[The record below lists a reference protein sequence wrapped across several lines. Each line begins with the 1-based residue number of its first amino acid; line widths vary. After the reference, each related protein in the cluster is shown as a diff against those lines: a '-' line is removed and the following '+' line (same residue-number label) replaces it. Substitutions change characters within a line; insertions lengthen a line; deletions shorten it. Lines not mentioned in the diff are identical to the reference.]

1 VTRLRLVV
9 CALLIAAAA
18 WPQGYR
24 LESDRVAVDES
35 DWAEWEVAAGTVQ
48 FGSEGVRP
56 HLIRAQINAALDAP
70 DFVYDED
77 VQGGVRAAG
86 VNLTEAANVIDGQEN
101 TFWEPNLDAPLRDWW
116 VEIDLGR
123 LVWARK
129 IVVKFA
135 PEGMGDPFLQFKVL
149 TSNGLPAF
157 SQSKALRFAQAGR
170 SEGLNK
176 TQRVFEFDLKPS
188 QEADTG
194 FVGDMFQFVQIVA
207 TASAR
212 GQGHEVS
219 AARWN
224 SLPEEERGDVLY
236 FLRESSGILRQIDQA
251 QHAELSESRAGPIQ
265 YYRRER
271 PRLVE
276 VEVWTEG
283 DNISLG
289 ALSRGGLI
297 GGTSN
302 TGTERLAVDGDYKTV
317 WTEQVGV
324 SGGEHIDVEFD
335 RELLFDLGTWFWISR
350 AVISFDR
357 ENIAHGFTGAFP
369 NYVINLSNG
378 QRNPDGS
385 LAYVGLSAR
394 ETADQEP
401 GRFSG
406 LFPHIFYQ
414 DNAFPLTKARYFKMD
429 YRVLMVPSWA
439 NSGIRELQLYGHGFL
454 PQVTLQSAPME
465 LGSDPRI
472 LSSIHWAADAPP
484 GTQVQ
489 FRTRTGNQLN
499 EEIHYFT
506 TAGKEVTEA
515 KYRKLLSFQRG
526 DSTVSVVP
534 GTDWSSWSPFYTA
547 TAAPIT
553 SPSPRRYTI
562 VEATLRSDDPSQAV
576 LLRRLHIALDW
587 PLASQVLG
595 EVQPRQTQQRGERT
609 VFTLSL
615 QPQFQAG
622 NRGFDQVLMVLP
634 PGAAVDLEEVVVG
647 AERERY
653 GPEEV
658 TRIETGTDSLW
669 VRLPVPVTEEE
680 GFVALQF
687 SGVLYLASNAFA
699 VQIGLGEGDERVW
712 QRVDSGAGR
721 SLQVLTPLSGG
732 LLGEVVASSNPFTPN
747 GDGINDVVEL
757 VFPVFAV
764 QGTKAL
770 VLEVYGL
777 DGQRV
782 RQMAPVV
789 AHAAG
794 VQRLT
799 WDGRDDQGRLT
810 PPGLYLCR
818 VGVKVDAEG
827 EQTMITKLV
836 ASAY

>member
-1 VTRLRLVV
+1 
-9 CALLIAAAA
+9 
-18 WPQGYR
+18 
-24 LESDRVAVDES
+24 
-35 DWAEWEVAAGTVQ
+35 
-48 FGSEGVRP
+48 
-56 HLIRAQINAALDAP
+56 
-70 DFVYDED
+70 
-77 VQGGVRAAG
+77 
-86 VNLTEAANVIDGQEN
+86 
-101 TFWEPNLDAPLRDWW
+101 
-116 VEIDLGR
+116 
-123 LVWARK
+123 
-129 IVVKFA
+129 
-135 PEGMGDPFLQFKVL
+135 M
-149 TSNGLPAF
+149 
-157 SQSKALRFAQAGR
+157 
-170 SEGLNK
+170 
-176 TQRVFEFDLKPS
+176 
-188 QEADTG
+188 
-194 FVGDMFQFVQIVA
+194 
-207 TASAR
+207 
-212 GQGHEVS
+212 
-219 AARWN
+219 
-224 SLPEEERGDVLY
+224 
-236 FLRESSGILRQIDQA
+236 
-251 QHAELSESRAGPIQ
+251 
-265 YYRRER
+265 
-271 PRLVE
+271 
-276 VEVWTEG
+276 EVWTEG

-534 GTDWSSWSPFYTA
+534 GTDWSSWSPFYAA
-547 TAAPIT
+547 TDAPIT

-562 VEATLRSDDPSQAV
+562 VEATLRSDDPGQAV

-615 QPQFQAG
+615 QPQFQAD

-680 GFVALQF
+680 GFVELQF

-712 QRVDSGAGR
+712 QRVDAGAGR

-794 VQRLT
+794 VQRVT

-836 ASAY
+836 G

>member
-1 VTRLRLVV
+1 MTGLRLLA
-9 CALLIAAAA
+9 CALLLAAPA

-24 LESDRVAVDES
+24 LEADRVAVDER
-35 DWAEWEVAAGTVQ
+35 DWAQWEVAAGTVQ
-48 FGSEGVRP
+48 FGPQGVRP
-56 HLIRAQINAALDAP
+56 HLIREQINAALDAP
-70 DFVYDED
+70 NFASDDGVP
-77 VQGGVRAAG
+77 GGVRAAG
-86 VNLTEAANVIDGQEN
+86 VNAAEAAQVIDGQAQ
-101 TFWEPNLDAPLRDWW
+101 TFWEPDLDAPLRDWW

-123 LVWARK
+123 LVWAHK

-135 PEGMGDPFLQFKVL
+135 PEGLGDPFLQFKVL

-157 SQSKALRFAQAGR
+157 SQSKALRFALAGR

-176 TQRVFEFDLKPS
+176 TQRVFEFELKPS
-188 QEADTG
+188 QEADAG
-194 FVGDMFQFVQIVA
+194 FVGDLFQFVQIVA

-219 AARWN
+219 EARWHGL
-224 SLPEEERGDVLY
+224 SAEERGDVLY
-236 FLRESSGILRQIDQA
+236 FLRESSGILRPIDRA
-251 QHAELSESRAGPIQ
+251 QHAQLSAERAGPIQ

-271 PRLVE
+271 PRLAE
-276 VEVWTEG
+276 VEVWTQG

-289 ALSRGGLI
+289 ALRRGGLI

-302 TGTERLAVDGDYKTV
+302 SGTERLAVDGNYKTV
-317 WTEQVGV
+317 WPEQVGV

-350 AVISFDR
+350 VVIGFDR

-369 NYVINLSNG
+369 NYAINLSNG

-385 LAYVGLSAR
+385 LSYLALAVR

-429 YRVLMVPSWA
+429 YRVLIVPNWA
-439 NSGIRELQLYGHGFL
+439 NAGIRELQLYGRGFL
-454 PQVTLQSAPME
+454 PQVTLQSGLME
-465 LGSDPRI
+465 LGRDPRI
-472 LSSIHWAADAPP
+472 LSSMHWAADTPL

-499 EEIHYFT
+499 QEIHYFT
-506 TAGKEVTEA
+506 TAGKEVTA
-515 KYRKLLSFQRG
+515 AQYRKLLSFQRG

-534 GTDWSSWSPFYTA
+534 GADWSSWSPFYAA
-547 TAAPIT
+547 TDAPIA
-553 SPSPRRYTI
+553 SPSPRRYAL
-562 VEATLRSDDPSQAV
+562 VEATLRSDDPGQGA
-576 LLRRLHIALDW
+576 LLRQMHIALDW

-595 EVQPRQTQQRGERT
+595 EVQPRQTEQRGERT
-609 VFTLSL
+609 SFTLSL
-615 QPQFQAG
+615 QPQFQAD
-622 NRGFDQVLMVLP
+622 NRGFDQVLVVLP
-634 PGAAVDLEEVVVG
+634 RGAPVELEEVVVG
-647 AERERY
+647 AERV
-653 GPEEV
+653 PA
-658 TRIETGTDSLW
+658 TRRPTGADSLW
-669 VRLPVPVTEEE
+669 VRLPAPVTDGAEL
-680 GFVALQF
+680 VALQF

-699 VQIGLGEGDERVW
+699 VQVGLGEGDERVW
-712 QRVDSGAGR
+712 QRVDAEASR

-732 LLGEVVASSNPFTPN
+732 LLGEVIASANPFTPN

-764 QGTKAL
+764 QSAKAL

-782 RQMAPVV
+782 RHQAPVV
-789 AHAAG
+789 ASVAG

-818 VGVKVDAEG
+818 VGVEVDAEG
-827 EQTMITKLV
+827 AQTTITKLI

>member
-1 VTRLRLVV
+1 MTWLRLIA
-9 CALLIAAAA
+9 CALLIAAPAA

-24 LESDRVAVDES
+24 LAADRVAVDES
-35 DWAEWEVAAGTVQ
+35 DWAQWEVAAGTVQ
-48 FGSEGVRP
+48 FGPEGVRP
-56 HLIRAQINAALDAP
+56 HSIREQINAVLDAP
-70 DFVYDED
+70 NFVSAEG
-77 VQGGVRAAG
+77 VPGGVRAAG
-86 VNLTEAANVIDGQEN
+86 VHLAEAAQIIDGQEQ
-101 TFWEPNLDAPLRDWW
+101 TFWEPALDAPLRDWW

-123 LVWARK
+123 LVWAHK

-135 PEGMGDPFLQFKVL
+135 PEGLGDPFLQFKVL

-157 SQSKALRFAQAGR
+157 SQSKALRFAPAGR

-188 QEADTG
+188 QEADAG

-219 AARWN
+219 EARWN
-224 SLPEEERGDVLY
+224 RLPAEERGDVLY
-236 FLRESSGILRQIDQA
+236 FLRESSGVLRPIDQA
-251 QHAELSESRAGPIQ
+251 QHAALSAERAGPIQ

-271 PRLVE
+271 PRLAE
-276 VEVWTEG
+276 VEVWTQG

-289 ALSRGGLI
+289 ALSRSGLI

-302 TGTERLAVDGDYKTV
+302 TGTERLAIDGDYKTV

-350 AVISFDR
+350 VVIGFDR

-369 NYVINLSNG
+369 NYAINLSNG

-385 LAYVGLSAR
+385 LSYIALAVR

-429 YRVLMVPSWA
+429 YRVLIVPNWA
-439 NSGIRELQLYGHGFL
+439 NAGIRELQLYGRGFL
-454 PQVTLQSAPME
+454 PQVTLQSGPME
-465 LGSDPRI
+465 LGRDPRI
-472 LSSIHWAADAPP
+472 LSSIHWAADLPP

-489 FRTRTGNQLN
+489 FRTRTGNQLD

-506 TAGKEVTEA
+506 TAGKEVTVA
-515 KYRKLLSFQRG
+515 QYRKLLSFQRG

-534 GTDWSSWSPFYTA
+534 GPDWSSWSPFYTA
-547 TAAPIT
+547 SDAPIA
-553 SPSPRRYTI
+553 SPSPRRYAI
-562 VEATLRSDDPSQAV
+562 VEATLRSDDPGQGA
-576 LLRRLHIALDW
+576 LLRRMHIALDR

-595 EVQPRQTQQRGERT
+595 EVQPRQTEQRGERT
-609 VFTLSL
+609 TFTLSL
-615 QPQFQAG
+615 QPQFQAD
-622 NRGFDQVLMVLP
+622 NRGFDQVLVVLP
-634 PGAAVDLEEVVVG
+634 HGATVDLEEVVVG
-647 AERERY
+647 AERV
-653 GPEEV
+653 PV
-658 TRIETGTDSLW
+658 TRLPTGADSLW
-669 VRLPVPVTEEE
+669 VRLPAPVTAEAEL
-680 GFVALQF
+680 VALQF

-699 VQIGLGEGDERVW
+699 VQVGLGEGDERVW
-712 QRVDSGAGR
+712 QRVDAGR
-721 SLQVLTPLSGG
+721 RLQVLTPFSGG
-732 LLGEVVASSNPFTPN
+732 LLGEVIASANPFTPN
-747 GDGINDVVEL
+747 GDGINDIVEL

-764 QGTKAL
+764 QNAKAL

-777 DGQRV
+777 DGRRV
-782 RQMAPVV
+782 RHKAPVV
-789 AHAAG
+789 ASAAG
-794 VQRLT
+794 VHRLT

-818 VGVKVDAEG
+818 VGVEVDAEVK
-827 EQTMITKLV
+827 QTTITKLV
-836 ASAY
+836 ANAY

>member
-1 VTRLRLVV
+1 MTRLWLVA

-24 LESDRVAVDES
+24 LEADRVAVDES
-35 DWAEWEVAAGTVQ
+35 NWAEWEVAAGTVQ
-48 FGSEGVRP
+48 FSPEGVRP
-56 HLIRAQINAALDAP
+56 NFIRAQINAALDAVH
-70 DFVYDED
+70 FVYGDD
-77 VQGGVRAAG
+77 VRGGIRAAG
-86 VNLTEAANVIDGQEN
+86 VNVGAAANAIDGQED
-101 TFWEPNLDAPLRDWW
+101 TFWEPDLDAPLRDWW
-116 VEIDLGR
+116 IEIDLGR

-157 SQSKALRFAQAGR
+157 SQSKALRFAPAGR

-176 TQRVFEFDLKPS
+176 TQRVFEFELKPS

-194 FVGDMFQFVQIVA
+194 FVGDLFQFIQIVA
-207 TASAR
+207 TASAK

-219 AARWN
+219 EARWH
-224 SLPEEERGDVLY
+224 SLPAAERGDVLY
-236 FLRESSGILRQIDQA
+236 FLRESSGVLRPIDQA
-251 QHAELSESRAGPIQ
+251 QHAQLSELRAGPVQ

-289 ALSRGGLI
+289 ALNRGGLI

-335 RELLFDLGTWFWISR
+335 RELLFDLGAWFWIGR
-350 AVISFDR
+350 VVIGFDR

-369 NYVINLSNG
+369 NYALNLSNG

-385 LAYVGLSAR
+385 LAYVALATR
-394 ETADQEP
+394 ETADLEP

-414 DNAFPLTKARYFKMD
+414 DNAFPLTRARYFKMD
-429 YRVLMVPSWA
+429 YRVLIVPNWA
-439 NSGIRELQLYGHGFL
+439 NSGIRELQLYGRGFL
-454 PQVTLQSAPME
+454 PQVTLQSAPIE
-465 LGSDPRI
+465 LGRDPRI
-472 LSSIHWAADAPP
+472 LSSIHWADDAPP

-489 FRTRTGNQLN
+489 FRTRTGNQLD

-534 GTDWSSWSPFYTA
+534 GADWSAWSPLYAA
-547 TAAPIT
+547 TDAPIA
-553 SPSPRRYTI
+553 SPSPRRYAI
-562 VEATLRSDDPSQAV
+562 VEATLRSDDPDQGA
-576 LLRRLHIALDW
+576 LLRRMHIALDR
-587 PLASQVLG
+587 PLASQVIG

-609 VFTLSL
+609 TFTLSL
-615 QPQFQAG
+615 QPRLQAD
-622 NRGFDQVLMVLP
+622 NRGFDQVLVVLP
-634 PGAAVDLEEVVVG
+634 PGAAVELEEVVVG
-647 AERERY
+647 AERV
-653 GPEEV
+653 PV
-658 TRIETGTDSLW
+658 TKVPSGSDSLW
-669 VRLPVPVTEEE
+669 VQLPAPVAAED
-680 GFVALQF
+680 GLVALQF

-699 VQIGLGEGDERVW
+699 VQVGLGEGAERVW
-712 QRVDSGAGR
+712 QRVDAGTGR
-721 SLQVLTPLSGG
+721 GLQVLTPFSGR
-732 LLGEVVASSNPFTPN
+732 LVGEVAVSSNPFTPN

-764 QGTKAL
+764 QGAKAL

-782 RQMAPVV
+782 RQLAPVV
-789 AHAAG
+789 PHAAG
-794 VQRLT
+794 VQSAT
-799 WDGRDDQGRLT
+799 WDGRDDQGRLM
-810 PPGLYLCR
+810 PPGLYVCR
-818 VGVKVDAEG
+818 VGVEVDAAG
-827 EQTMITKLV
+827 AQTTITKLV

>member
-1 VTRLRLVV
+1 MILV
-9 CALLIAAAA
+9 CALLLAAPA

-24 LESDRVAVDES
+24 LAADRVAVDER
-35 DWAEWEVAAGTVQ
+35 DWAQWEVAAGTVQ
-48 FGSEGVRP
+48 FGPQGVRP
-56 HLIRAQINAALDAP
+56 HLIREQINAALDAP
-70 DFVYDED
+70 NFASDDGVP
-77 VQGGVRAAG
+77 GGVRAAG
-86 VNLTEAANVIDGQEN
+86 VNAAEAGQVIDGQAQ
-101 TFWEPNLDAPLRDWW
+101 TFWEPDLDAPLRDWW

-123 LVWARK
+123 LVWAYK

-135 PEGMGDPFLQFKVL
+135 PEGLGDPFLQFKVL

-157 SQSKALRFAQAGR
+157 SQSKALRFAPAGR

-176 TQRVFEFDLKPS
+176 TQRVFEFELKPS
-188 QEADTG
+188 QEADAG

-219 AARWN
+219 EARWH
-224 SLPEEERGDVLY
+224 SLPAAERGDVLY
-236 FLRESSGILRQIDQA
+236 FLRESSGVLRPIDRA
-251 QHAELSESRAGPIQ
+251 QHAALSAERAGPIQ

-271 PRLVE
+271 PRLAE
-276 VEVWTEG
+276 VEVWTQG

-289 ALSRGGLI
+289 ALRRGGLI

-302 TGTERLAVDGDYKTV
+302 SGTERLAVDGNYKTV
-317 WTEQVGV
+317 WPEQVGV

-350 AVISFDR
+350 VVIGFDR

-369 NYVINLSNG
+369 NYAINLSTG

-385 LAYVGLSAR
+385 LSYLALAVR

-429 YRVLMVPSWA
+429 YRVLIVPNWA
-439 NSGIRELQLYGHGFL
+439 NAGIRELQLYGRGFL
-454 PQVTLQSAPME
+454 PQVTLQSGLME
-465 LGSDPRI
+465 LGRDPRI
-472 LSSIHWAADAPP
+472 LSSIHWAADTPP

-506 TAGKEVTEA
+506 TAGKEVTA
-515 KYRKLLSFQRG
+515 AQYRKLLSFQRG

-534 GTDWSSWSPFYTA
+534 GADWSSWSPFYA
-547 TAAPIT
+547 ASDAPIA
-553 SPSPRRYTI
+553 SPSPRRYAL
-562 VEATLRSDDPSQAV
+562 VEAMLRSDDPGQGA
-576 LLRRLHIALDW
+576 LLRQLHIALDW

-595 EVQPRQTQQRGERT
+595 EVQPRQTEQRGERT
-609 VFTLSL
+609 SFTLSL
-615 QPQFQAG
+615 QPQFQAD
-622 NRGFDQVLMVLP
+622 NRGFDQVLVVLP
-634 PGAAVDLEEVVVG
+634 RGATVELEEVVVG
-647 AERERY
+647 AERV
-653 GPEEV
+653 PA
-658 TRIETGTDSLW
+658 TRRPTGADSLW
-669 VRLPVPVTEEE
+669 VRLPAPVTDQVEW
-680 GFVALQF
+680 VALQF

-699 VQIGLGEGDERVW
+699 AQVGLGEGDERVW
-712 QRVDSGAGR
+712 QRVDAKASR

-732 LLGEVVASSNPFTPN
+732 LLGEVIASANPFTPN

-764 QGTKAL
+764 QSAKAL

-782 RQMAPVV
+782 RHQAPVV
-789 AHAAG
+789 AAAAG

-818 VGVKVDAEG
+818 VGVEVDAEG
-827 EQTMITKLV
+827 EQTTITKLI

>member
-1 VTRLRLVV
+1 MTWLRLVA
-9 CALLIAAAA
+9 CALLIAAPAA

-24 LESDRVAVDES
+24 LAADRVAVDES
-35 DWAEWEVAAGTVQ
+35 DWAQWEVAAGTVQ
-48 FGSEGVRP
+48 FGPEGVRP
-56 HLIRAQINAALDAP
+56 HSIREQINAVLDAP
-70 DFVYDED
+70 NFVSAEG
-77 VQGGVRAAG
+77 VPGGVRAAG
-86 VNLTEAANVIDGQEN
+86 VHLAEAAQIIDGQEH
-101 TFWEPNLDAPLRDWW
+101 TFWEPDLDAPLRDWW

-123 LVWARK
+123 LVWAHK

-135 PEGMGDPFLQFKVL
+135 PEGLGDPFLQFKVL

-157 SQSKALRFAQAGR
+157 SQSKALRFAPAGR

-188 QEADTG
+188 QEADAG

-219 AARWN
+219 EARWN
-224 SLPEEERGDVLY
+224 RLPAEERGDVLY
-236 FLRESSGILRQIDQA
+236 FLRESSGVLRPIDQA
-251 QHAELSESRAGPIQ
+251 QHAALSAERAGPVQ

-271 PRLVE
+271 PRLAE
-276 VEVWTEG
+276 VEVWTQG

-289 ALSRGGLI
+289 ALSRSGLI

-302 TGTERLAVDGDYKTV
+302 TGTERLAIDGDYKTV

-350 AVISFDR
+350 VVIGFDR

-369 NYVINLSNG
+369 NYAINLSNG

-385 LAYVGLSAR
+385 LSYIALAVR

-429 YRVLMVPSWA
+429 YRVLIVPNWA
-439 NSGIRELQLYGHGFL
+439 NAGIRELQLYGRGFL
-454 PQVTLQSAPME
+454 PQVTLQSGPME
-465 LGSDPRI
+465 LGRDPRI
-472 LSSIHWAADAPP
+472 LSSIHWAADLPP

-489 FRTRTGNQLN
+489 FRTRTGNQLD

-506 TAGKEVTEA
+506 TAGKEVTA
-515 KYRKLLSFQRG
+515 AQYRKLLSFQRG

-534 GTDWSSWSPFYTA
+534 GPDWSSWSPFYA
-547 TAAPIT
+547 ASDAPIA
-553 SPSPRRYTI
+553 SPSPRRYAI
-562 VEATLRSDDPSQAV
+562 VEATLRSDDPGQGA
-576 LLRRLHIALDW
+576 LLRRMHIALDR

-595 EVQPRQTQQRGERT
+595 EVQPRQTEQRGERT
-609 VFTLSL
+609 TFTLSL
-615 QPQFQAG
+615 QPQFQAD
-622 NRGFDQVLMVLP
+622 NRGFDQVLVVLP
-634 PGAAVDLEEVVVG
+634 HGATVDLEEVVVG
-647 AERERY
+647 AERV
-653 GPEEV
+653 PV
-658 TRIETGTDSLW
+658 TRLPTGADSLW
-669 VRLPVPVTEEE
+669 VRLPAPVTAEAEL
-680 GFVALQF
+680 VALQF

-699 VQIGLGEGDERVW
+699 VQVGLGEGDERVW
-712 QRVDSGAGR
+712 QRVDAGR
-721 SLQVLTPLSGG
+721 RLQVLTPFSGG
-732 LLGEVVASSNPFTPN
+732 LLGEVIASSNPFTPN
-747 GDGINDVVEL
+747 GDGINDIVEL

-764 QGTKAL
+764 QNAKAL

-777 DGQRV
+777 DGRRV
-782 RQMAPVV
+782 RHKAPVV
-789 AHAAG
+789 ASAAG
-794 VQRLT
+794 VHRLT

-818 VGVKVDAEG
+818 VGVEVDAEV
-827 EQTMITKLV
+827 EQTTITKLV
-836 ASAY
+836 ANAY

>member
-1 VTRLRLVV
+1 MNRWWVV
-9 CALLIAAAA
+9 ACALLFAASA

-24 LESDRVAVDES
+24 LEAERVAVDES
-35 DWAEWEVAAGTVQ
+35 DWAAWEVAAGTVQ
-48 FGSEGVRP
+48 LGSEGVRP
-56 HLIRAQINAALDAP
+56 HRVREQINAALDAP
-70 DFVYDED
+70 NFVYGDD

-86 VNLTEAANVIDGQEN
+86 VNWAATAHIIDGQED
-101 TFWEPNLDAPLRDWW
+101 TFWEPDGDAPLRDWW

-135 PEGMGDPFLQFKVL
+135 PESMGDPFLQFKVL

-157 SQSKALRFAQAGR
+157 SQSQAIRFALAGR

-176 TQRVFEFDLKPS
+176 TQRVFEFELKPS

-194 FVGDMFQFVQIVA
+194 FVGDLFQFIQIVA

-219 AARWN
+219 AARWA

-236 FLRESSGILRQIDQA
+236 FLRESSGVLRPIDQA
-251 QHAELSESRAGPIQ
+251 QHVALSAERAGPIQ

-271 PRLVE
+271 PRLAE

-289 ALSRGGLI
+289 ALARGGII
-297 GGTSN
+297 GGTSS

-350 AVISFDR
+350 AVIGFDR

-369 NYVINLSNG
+369 NYAINLSNG

-385 LAYVGLSAR
+385 LAYIALATR
-394 ETADQEP
+394 ETADLEP

-414 DNAFPLTKARYFKMD
+414 DNAFPLTRARYFKMD
-429 YRVLMVPSWA
+429 YRILIVPNWA
-439 NSGIRELQLYGHGFL
+439 NSGIRELQLYGRGFL

-465 LGSDPRI
+465 LGRNPRI

-489 FRTRTGNQLN
+489 FRTRTGNQLDKQ
-499 EEIHYFT
+499 IHYFT

-515 KYRKLLSFQRG
+515 RYRKLLSFQRG

-534 GTDWSSWSPFYTA
+534 GADWSSWSPFYAA
-547 TAAPIT
+547 TDAPIT
-553 SPSPRRYTI
+553 SPSPRRYAI
-562 VEATLRSDDPSQAV
+562 VEATLRSDSPGQGA
-576 LLRRLHIALDW
+576 LLRRMHIALDW

-595 EVQPRQTQQRGERT
+595 AVQPQQTQQRGERT
-609 VFTLSL
+609 TFTLSL
-615 QPQFQAG
+615 EPQFQAG
-622 NRGFDQVLMVLP
+622 NRGFDQVLVVLP
-634 PGAAVDLEEVVVG
+634 EGAAVELEQVRVD
-647 AERERY
+647 AERTQ
-653 GPEEV
+653 V
-658 TRIETGTDSLW
+658 TRVETGADSLW
-669 VRLPVPVTEEE
+669 VRLPAPATEGTES
-680 GFVALQF
+680 VALQF
-687 SGVLYLASNAFA
+687 SGVLYLASNAFT
-699 VQIGLGEGDERVW
+699 VQVGLGQGDERVW
-712 QRVDSGAGR
+712 QRVDADAGR
-721 SLQVLTPLSGG
+721 SLQVLTPFSGG
-732 LLGEVVASSNPFTPN
+732 LLGEVAVSSNPFTPN

-757 VFPVFAV
+757 TFPVFAV
-764 QGTKAL
+764 QGAKEL
-770 VLEVYGL
+770 VLAVYAL

-794 VQRLT
+794 MQRVT
-799 WDGRDDQGRLT
+799 WDGRDDRGRLA

-818 VGVKVDAEG
+818 VGVEVDAEG
-827 EQTMITKLV
+827 EQAMSTKLV

>member
-1 VTRLRLVV
+1 MTWLRLVA

-18 WPQGYR
+18 RAQGYR
-24 LESDRVAVDES
+24 LESDRVAIDEG

-56 HLIRAQINAALDAP
+56 HLIRESINAALDAP
-70 DFVYDED
+70 NFVYGEG
-77 VQGGVRAAG
+77 VQGGIRAAG
-86 VNLTEAANVIDGQEN
+86 VRLAEAAQVIDGQED
-101 TFWEPNLDAPLRDWW
+101 TFWEPDLDAPLRDWW

-129 IVVKFA
+129 IAVKFA

-157 SQSKALRFAQAGR
+157 SQSKALRFAPAGR

-188 QEADTG
+188 QEADAG

-219 AARWN
+219 EARWN
-224 SLPEEERGDVLY
+224 SLPEEERGDVIY

-251 QHAELSESRAGPIQ
+251 QHAKLSESRAGPIE

-271 PRLVE
+271 PRLAE

-324 SGGEHIDVEFD
+324 SGGEQIDVEFD

-350 AVISFDR
+350 VVIGFDR

-369 NYVINLSNG
+369 NYAINLSNG

-385 LAYVGLSAR
+385 LSYIALAAR

-406 LFPHIFYQ
+406 LFPHVFYQ
-414 DNAFPLTKARYFKMD
+414 DNAFALTKARYFKMD
-429 YRVLMVPSWA
+429 YRVLIVPNWA
-439 NSGIRELQLYGHGFL
+439 NSGIRELQLYGRGFL

-472 LSSIHWAADAPP
+472 LSSIHWAADVPP

-499 EEIHYFT
+499 EEIRYFT

-526 DSTVSVVP
+526 DSTITIIP
-534 GTDWSSWSPFYTA
+534 GPDWSLWSPFYAA
-547 TAAPIT
+547 TDAPIA
-553 SPSPRRYTI
+553 SPSPRRYAI
-562 VEATLRSDDPSQAV
+562 VEATLRSDDPGQGA
-576 LLRRLHIALDW
+576 LLRRLHIALDR
-587 PLASQVLG
+587 PLASQVIG

-609 VFTLSL
+609 TFTLSL
-615 QPQFQAG
+615 QPQFQAD
-622 NRGFDQVLMVLP
+622 NRGFDQVLVVLP
-634 PGAAVDLEEVVVG
+634 PGAAVNLEEVVVG
-647 AERERY
+647 AERV
-653 GPEEV
+653 PV
-658 TRIETGTDSLW
+658 TKLSTGTDSLW
-669 VRLPVPVTEEE
+669 VRLPAPATEGE
-680 GFVALQF
+680 GFVSLQF

-699 VQIGLGEGDERVW
+699 VQVGLGEGDERVW
-712 QRVDSGAGR
+712 QRVDAGTGR
-721 SLQVLTPLSGG
+721 SLQVLTPLGGG
-732 LLGEVVASSNPFTPN
+732 LLGEVAVSSNPFTPN

-764 QGTKAL
+764 QGAKAL

-782 RQMAPVV
+782 RHKAPVV
-789 AHAAG
+789 GHAAG
-794 VQRLT
+794 VQRVT

-818 VGVKVDAEG
+818 VGVEVDAAG
-827 EQTMITKLV
+827 EQTTITKLV

>member
-1 VTRLRLVV
+1 MTWLRLVA

-18 WPQGYR
+18 RAQGYR
-24 LESDRVAVDES
+24 LESDRVAIDES

-56 HLIRAQINAALDAP
+56 HLIRESINAALDAP
-70 DFVYDED
+70 NFVYGEG
-77 VQGGVRAAG
+77 VQGGIRAAG
-86 VNLTEAANVIDGQEN
+86 VRLAEAAQVIDGQED
-101 TFWEPNLDAPLRDWW
+101 TFWEPDLDAPLRDWW

-129 IVVKFA
+129 IAVKFA

-157 SQSKALRFAQAGR
+157 SQSKALRFAPAGR

-188 QEADTG
+188 QEADAG

-219 AARWN
+219 EARWN
-224 SLPEEERGDVLY
+224 SLPEEERGDVIY

-251 QHAELSESRAGPIQ
+251 QHAKLSESRAGPIE

-271 PRLVE
+271 PRLAE

-350 AVISFDR
+350 VVIGFDR

-369 NYVINLSNG
+369 NYAINLSNG

-385 LAYVGLSAR
+385 LSYIALAAR

-406 LFPHIFYQ
+406 LFPHVFYQ
-414 DNAFPLTKARYFKMD
+414 DNAFALTKARYFKMD
-429 YRVLMVPSWA
+429 YRVLIVPNWA
-439 NSGIRELQLYGHGFL
+439 NSGIRELQLYGRGFL

-472 LSSIHWAADAPP
+472 LSSIHWAADVPP
-484 GTQVQ
+484 GTQGQ

-499 EEIHYFT
+499 EEIRYFT

-526 DSTVSVVP
+526 DSTITIIP
-534 GTDWSSWSPFYTA
+534 GPDWSPWSPFYAA
-547 TAAPIT
+547 TDAPIA
-553 SPSPRRYTI
+553 SPSPRRYAI
-562 VEATLRSDDPSQAV
+562 VEATLRSDDPGQGA
-576 LLRRLHIALDW
+576 LLRRLHIALDR
-587 PLASQVLG
+587 PLASQVIG

-609 VFTLSL
+609 TFTLSL
-615 QPQFQAG
+615 QPQFQAD
-622 NRGFDQVLMVLP
+622 NRGFDQVLVVLP
-634 PGAAVDLEEVVVG
+634 PGAAVNLEEVVVG
-647 AERERY
+647 AERV
-653 GPEEV
+653 PA
-658 TRIETGTDSLW
+658 TKLSTGTDSLW
-669 VRLPVPVTEEE
+669 VRLPAPATEGE
-680 GFVALQF
+680 GFVSLQF

-699 VQIGLGEGDERVW
+699 VQVGLGEGDERVW
-712 QRVDSGAGR
+712 QRVDAGTGR
-721 SLQVLTPLSGG
+721 SLQVLTPLGGG
-732 LLGEVVASSNPFTPN
+732 LLGEVIASSNPFTPN

-764 QGTKAL
+764 QGAKAL

-782 RQMAPVV
+782 RHKAPVV

-794 VQRLT
+794 VQRVT

-818 VGVKVDAEG
+818 VGVEVDAAG
-827 EQTMITKLV
+827 EQTTITKLV
-836 ASAY
+836 ASAF

>member
-1 VTRLRLVV
+1 MNRLWLVV

-24 LESDRVAVDES
+24 LEADRVAIDES

-48 FGSEGVRP
+48 FGPEGVRP
-56 HLIRAQINAALDAP
+56 HFIREQINAALDAP
-70 DFVYDED
+70 NFVYGED

-86 VNLTEAANVIDGQEN
+86 VHLAEAANVIDGQEN
-101 TFWEPNLDAPLRDWW
+101 TFWEPDLDAPLRDWW

-129 IVVKFA
+129 IVVQFA

-157 SQSKALRFAQAGR
+157 SQSKAIRFAQAGR

-188 QEADTG
+188 QEADAD

-219 AARWN
+219 EARWN

-236 FLRESSGILRQIDQA
+236 FLRESSGVLRQIDQA

-271 PRLVE
+271 PRLAE

-534 GTDWSSWSPFYTA
+534 GTDWSAWSPFYSA
-547 TAAPIT
+547 TAAPIA

-562 VEATLRSDDPSQAV
+562 VEATLRSDDPGQAV

-609 VFTLSL
+609 TFTLSL
-615 QPQFQAG
+615 QPQFQAD

-699 VQIGLGEGDERVW
+699 VQVGLGEGDERVW
-712 QRVDSGAGR
+712 QRVDAGAGR

-794 VQRLT
+794 VQRVT

>member
-1 VTRLRLVV
+1 MTRLWLVA
-9 CALLIAAAA
+9 CALLVAVAA
-18 WPQGYR
+18 WPQGFR
-24 LESDRVAVDES
+24 IESDRVAVDEG
-35 DWAEWEVAAGTVQ
+35 DWAEWEIAAGTVQ
-48 FGSEGVRP
+48 LGAEGVRP
-56 HLIRAQINAALDAP
+56 HRIREQINAVLDAP
-70 DFVYDED
+70 NFVSGEG
-77 VQGGVRAAG
+77 VQGGIRAAG
-86 VNLTEAANVIDGQEN
+86 TNLAEAANAIDGRED
-101 TFWEPNLDAPLRDWW
+101 TFWEPDVDAPLRDWW
-116 VEIDLGR
+116 VEVDLGR

-157 SQSKALRFAQAGR
+157 SQSKAIRFAQAGR

-188 QEADTG
+188 QEADAD

-219 AARWN
+219 ETRWN
-224 SLPEEERGDVLY
+224 SLPEEERGDVIY
-236 FLRESSGILRQIDQA
+236 FLRESSGVLRQIDRD
-251 QHAELSESRAGPIQ
+251 QHAALSESRAGPIE

-271 PRLVE
+271 PRLAE

-289 ALSRGGLI
+289 SLSRGGLI

-302 TGTERLAVDGDYKTV
+302 TGTERLAIDGDYKTV

-324 SGGEHIDVEFD
+324 SGVEHIDVEFD

-350 AVISFDR
+350 VVIGFDR

-385 LAYVGLSAR
+385 LAYVALTTR
-394 ETADQEP
+394 ETAEVEP

-414 DNAFPLTKARYFKMD
+414 DNAFPLTRARYFKMD
-429 YRVLMVPSWA
+429 YRVLIVPNWA
-439 NSGIRELQLYGHGFL
+439 NSGIRELQLYGRGFL

-472 LSSIHWAADAPP
+472 LSSVHWAADTPP

-489 FRTRTGNQLN
+489 FRTRTGNQLD

-506 TAGKEVTEA
+506 NAGKEVTEA

-526 DSTVSVVP
+526 DSTISVVP
-534 GTDWSSWSPFYTA
+534 GADWSSWSPYYTA
-547 TAAPIT
+547 TGAPIS
-553 SPSPRRYTI
+553 SPSPRRYAI
-562 VEATLRSDDPSQAV
+562 VEATLRSDDPGQGA
-576 LLRRLHIALDW
+576 LLRGMHIALDW
-587 PLASQVLG
+587 PLASQVIG

-609 VFTLSL
+609 TFTLSL
-615 QPQFQAG
+615 QPQFQAD
-622 NRGFDQVLMVLP
+622 NRGFDQVLVVLP
-634 PGAAVDLEEVVVG
+634 SGAAVDLEEVVVG
-647 AERERY
+647 AERVRY

-658 TRIETGTDSLW
+658 TRVETGTDSLW
-669 VRLPVPVTEEE
+669 VQLPAPVAKGE

-699 VQIGLGEGDERVW
+699 VQVGLGEGDERVW
-712 QRVDSGAGR
+712 QRVDAGAGR
-721 SLQVLTPLSGG
+721 SLQVLTPFSGG
-732 LLGEVVASSNPFTPN
+732 LLGEVAASSNPFTPN
-747 GDGINDVVEL
+747 GDGVNDVVEL

-782 RQMAPVV
+782 RQMVPVV

-799 WDGRDDQGRLT
+799 WDGRDDQGRLL

-818 VGVKVDAEG
+818 VGMEVDAEG
-827 EQTMITKLV
+827 EQTTITKLV
-836 ASAY
+836 ASVY